1 MIKALTI
8 WFSIGVISFVNA
20 QSFTDNFKLAYPKLV
35 HQGSAFEVS
44 IITSNEFNNADK
56 LDLYVIPKRGI
67 IPEKFLLHFEEEV
80 SEIEFSSAS
89 SEGYLYDAVM
99 CSIDLTRSTF
109 ENSGSFFQILM
120 KFQSEIID
128 YSEIEFYG
136 EFRKNNRIVNY
147 LYSSDNDLISNYPN
161 HHRINLNF
169 YNSSKIEKAFLLKN
183 ASEFSIQT
191 DINIRN
197 DMLFEFWI
205 NLDQKGYPFLEIKNK
220 NTGLVEYYLKTN
232 DYQIVTAESEF
243 NSEFFFTPHFI
254 PTNVWLHFSILFSF
268 KNEQVE
274 FYCDATDLATFG
286 MPLSISPGELI
297 FSFINKA
304 EGEIQIDQVRIIDLN
319 ESISSSFKSR
329 SFSSFISEKSKTKL
343 QLSFNETSIYDLL
356 QSELVLVANGSIIP
370 SNAPVFARAP
380 ELNIKVLSNFYE
392 LTWGG
397 GDFENAA
404 KYIVERAEGENGFI
418 QIYLID
424 TDNRK
429 DKDFTFLS
437 ERKDNSEIVYFR
449 VKQINKDGSV
459 VYSSQ
464 VKIGQAEIQEF
475 IIGQNFPNPFN
486 PSTQISVEV
495 VEASEFEIVVYGLEG
510 QEVAVLF
517 QGYLAQGEYQFTFDG
532 SELPS
537 GIYLYKISSPNFNQT
552 KKMIL
557 AK

>member
-8 WFSIGVISFVNA
+8 WFSIGVISSVTA
-20 QSFTDNFKLAYPKLV
+20 QSFADNFKLAYPKLI
-35 HQGSAFEVS
+35 HQSNSFEVS
-44 IITSNEFNNADK
+44 IITSNEFDNADK

-67 IPEKFLLHFEEEV
+67 IPEEFILRFEEEV
-80 SEIEFSSAS
+80 SEIEFFSAS

-99 CSIDLTRSTF
+99 CSIDLTQSTF

-120 KFQSEIID
+120 RFQSEIID

-136 EFRKNNRIVNY
+136 EFRKNNRIVDY
-147 LYSSDNDLISNYPN
+147 LYSSDNELISDYPN
-161 HHRINLNF
+161 HHRIKINF
-169 YNSSKIEKAFLLKN
+169 YKSSAQEKALLLKPG
-183 ASEFSIQT
+183 SEFSVQT
-191 DINIRN
+191 DINIQN

-220 NTGLVEYYLKTN
+220 NTELVEYHLKTN
-232 DYQIVTAESEF
+232 DYQILTTESDF
-243 NSEFFFTPHFI
+243 NSEFFITPHFI
-254 PTNVWLHFSILFSF
+254 PNNVWLHFSILFSF
-268 KNEQVE
+268 NNKQVE
-274 FYCDATDLATFG
+274 FYCDGMDLATFG
-286 MPLSISPGELI
+286 MPLAISPSDLI

-304 EGEIQIDQVRIIDLN
+304 GGEIHIDQLRIIDLN
-319 ESISSSFKSR
+319 ESIISSFNSR
-329 SFSSFISEKSKTKL
+329 SFSNFISEKSKTKL
-343 QLSFNETSIYDLL
+343 QLSFNETTISNLIESESISLN
-356 QSELVLVANGSIIP
+356 NGFIIP
-370 SNAPVFARAP
+370 SDAPVFARAP

-397 GDFENAA
+397 GDFENADR
-404 KYIVERAEGENGFI
+404 YIVERAEGEKGFI
-418 QIYLID
+418 ELY
-424 TDNRK
+424 TK
-429 DKDFTFLS
+429 DSENSIGKDFIFLS
-437 ERKDNSEIVYFR
+437 ERKENSEVIFFR
-449 VKQINKDGSV
+449 VKQINKDGSI

-486 PSTQISVEV
+486 PSTLISIEV
-495 VEASEFEIVVYGLEG
+495 VEASEFDIVVYGLEG
-510 QEVAVLF
+510 QEVAILF

-537 GIYLYKISSPNFNQT
+537 GIYLYKVSSPNFNQT